1 MFQNHFIKPYILFY
15 TYFLK
20 IKSDIVSIK
29 NAYESL
35 KNYQKKY
42 EEVIN
47 KLRKIAISWD
57 SKYSI
62 VVAVKENKIQTT
74 PDDKAYPYEVEAFHL
89 RRIIE
94 ISIHVLEKQIQIFKK
109 SFYPRYAIE
118 VLKLR
123 KSIISKNLKS
133 GQLWEK
139 MQTLMKI

>member
-1 MFQNHFIKPYILFY
+1 MFY

-20 IKSDIVSIK
+20 IKSDILSIK
-29 NAYESL
+29 NAYEGL
-35 KNYQKKY
+35 KNYQRKY
-42 EEVIN
+42 EEVMN
-47 KLRKIAISWD
+47 KLRNVAVSRN

-62 VVAVKENKIQTT
+62 IIAAQENKIQTT
-74 PDDKAYPYEVEAFHL
+74 PDDKAYSYEVEAFHL

-109 SFYPRYAIE
+109 SFYPIYAVE
-118 VLKLR
+118 VMKLR

-139 MQTLMKI
+139 MQTLIEI

>member
-1 MFQNHFIKPYILFY
+1 MFY

-20 IKSDIVSIK
+20 IKSDILSIK

-35 KNYQKKY
+35 KNYQRKY
-42 EEVIN
+42 EEVMN
-47 KLRKIAISWD
+47 KLRNVAISRN

-62 VVAVKENKIQTT
+62 VVAVNENKIQTT
-74 PDDKAYPYEVEAFHL
+74 PDDKAYPFEVEAFHL

-94 ISIHVLEKQIQIFKK
+94 ISIHVLERQIQTFKK

-118 VLKLR
+118 VMKLR

-139 MQTLMKI
+139 IQTLIKL

>member
-1 MFQNHFIKPYILFY
+1 MFY

-20 IKSDIVSIK
+20 IKSDILSIK
-29 NAYESL
+29 NAYEGL
-35 KNYQKKY
+35 KNYQRKY
-42 EEVIN
+42 EEVMN
-47 KLRKIAISWD
+47 KLRNVAVSRN

-62 VVAVKENKIQTT
+62 IIAAQENKIQTT
-74 PDDKAYPYEVEAFHL
+74 PDDKAYSYEVEAFHL

-109 SFYPRYAIE
+109 SFYPIYAVE
-118 VLKLR
+118 VMKLR

-139 MQTLMKI
+139 MQTLIKI